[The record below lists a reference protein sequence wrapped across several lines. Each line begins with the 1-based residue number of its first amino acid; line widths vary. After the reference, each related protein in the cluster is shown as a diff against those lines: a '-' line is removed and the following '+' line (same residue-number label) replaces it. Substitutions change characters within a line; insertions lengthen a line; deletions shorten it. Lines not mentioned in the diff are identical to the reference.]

1 MLRISEHFQYY
12 FNEVEQIECI
22 HNAFGEELIS
32 DNSVYSLF
40 FKEDPK
46 RACISVLKDDKNVR
60 IENSYYIGLAWLHPW
75 NKAVLVEPKVNTEH
89 HKLDHIR
96 MLTEA
101 LSEPENLHHLHD
113 LIDIRFD
120 EAWIEVE
127 GEHVVQLT
135 PFLIAQFLMTVRNI
149 VRKGLKKD
157 YYRVTENLQSKIKG
171 KILVSQQIRKNL
183 VRNRLTSTV
192 CSYQEYGI
200 NTESNRFLKHVL
212 KFISAQ
218 INNLKEPELK
228 DMLNN
233 HLVYNLGAFQLVSD
247 ETFYLCNQKEFN
259 PLFKEYN
266 VAIQLGNQLLKLMDH
281 DLSKATNK
289 LQKYPPHWIDMSK
302 LFELY
307 VYKKLREQF
316 PGFNEVQYHFKSHSQ
331 ELDFII
337 NTQNL
342 KAVVDAK
349 YKPRYKSGNPSKD
362 DARQLAG
369 YSRLNSV
376 YQQLGINNDEVIP
389 VYFVYPKQLVAQF
402 GEESGVSEEEFELL
416 QNELVVNESAIL
428 PQSMRES
435 KAYRKMYLQEIELP
449 IT

>member
-12 FNEVEQIECI
+12 FNELDQIECI

-32 DNSVYSLF
+32 EFSVYSLF
-40 FKEDPK
+40 FKEDPN
-46 RACISVLKDDKNVR
+46 RACISVLKADKTIR
-60 IENSYYIGLAWLHPW
+60 IENSYYIGLGWLHPW
-75 NKAVLVEPKVNTEH
+75 NKAVIVEPKVNTER
-89 HKLDHIR
+89 HKLDHLK

-120 EAWIEVE
+120 EEWIEVE
-127 GEHVVQLT
+127 GDQVVQLT
-135 PFLIAQFLMTVRNI
+135 PFLIAQLLLTVRNI

-171 KILVSQQIRKNL
+171 KILVSQQIRQNL
-183 VRNRLTSTV
+183 VRNRLTNTV

-228 DMLNN
+228 DILND

-247 ETFYLCNQKEFN
+247 EKFYQCNQKEFN

-281 DLSKATNK
+281 DLSKATNSI
-289 LQKYPPHWIDMSK
+289 QKYPPHWIDMSK

-307 VYKKLREQF
+307 VFKKLREQYS
-316 PGFNEVQYHFKSHSQ
+316 GLNEVQYHFKTHSQ

-337 NTQNL
+337 NTPNR

-349 YKPRYKSGNPSKD
+349 YKPRYKSGNPSMD

-369 YSRLNSV
+369 YARLNSV
-376 YQQLGINNDEVIP
+376 YRELGIKNDEMIDI
-389 VYFVYPKQLVAQF
+389 YFVYP
-402 GEESGVSEEEFELL
+402 SELKGGI
-416 QNELVVNESAIL
+416 NSVNENQEEDFVTVNDQDDLALFPNDI
-428 PQSMRES
+428 RES
-435 KAYRKMYLQEIELP
+435 KAYRRMYMQEVDLP
-449 IT
+449 LT